1 MPLNI
6 LLIDD
11 DPIVREVLGAQ
22 LRALGHEV
30 TVAAS
35 ASAALA
41 AAGAAS
47 FDTMLIDQRLDGD
60 DGRAVLQQLRSIAG
74 TRTARAIAISAE
86 LDAELAAVL
95 VDAGFDATIEK
106 PVDILRMRAVI
117 APDERVG
124 ALDDAAALAI
134 WGSMDTVRTLRR
146 MLRDELPM
154 YRDLIEASA
163 AQRDEDALRDVL
175 HRMKSSAGFCG
186 ATPLNQFIDATPR
199 GEVDWATLLSRY
211 DVACAELMPSLQAAL
226 AT

>member
-1 MPLNI
+1 MPLKV
-6 LLIDD
+6 LLVDD

-22 LRALGHEV
+22 LRTLGHEV
-30 TVAAS
+30 VVAAS
-35 ASAALA
+35 TGAASE
-41 AAGAAS
+41 AAGATR
-47 FDTMLIDQRLDGD
+47 FDVMLIDQRLDGE
-60 DGRAVLQQLRSIAG
+60 DGRAVMQHLRNIAG

-86 LDAELAAVL
+86 LDAQQAEALIA
-95 VDAGFDATIEK
+95 AGFDATLEK

-134 WGSMDTVRTLRR
+134 WGSMDTVRTLRG

-154 YRDLIEASA
+154 YRDLVEASVA
-163 AQRDEDALRDVL
+163 RRDETALRDVL

-186 ATPLNQFIDATPR
+186 AMPLSRFIDATPR
-199 GEVDWATLLSRY
+199 GDVDWANLLSRY
-211 DVACAELMPSLQAAL
+211 DAACVELMPDLQASL